1 MGQREERLTT
11 FMSSSVAS
19 ALVKNPEL
27 FWDGLE
33 RPERM
38 GQHGERLTTFMCGG
52 VASKEGEYRVV
63 YCTATFST
71 AEYIILLDA
80 LHDLDIPLLTFNHYL
95 YINCNSLG
103 AKMNIKF
110 ISHATLQGR
119 YKLS

>member
-71 AEYIILLDA
+71 AGRNTNLLGTEGLGGFA
-80 LHDLDIPLLTFNHYL
+80 SFNLLPKAD
-95 YINCNSLG
+95 SVV
-103 AKMNIKF
+103 A
-110 ISHATLQGR
+110 R
-119 YKLS
+119 